1 MKKKQRSKV
10 NSLREVFE
18 GKKFEEKNE
27 SQKSDNK
34 VKNKVKEFE
43 KLNFRNK
50 SNRQKSITEFVVTED
65 QKCAGKNFTITG
77 KPAGKLELL

>member
-50 SNRQKSITEFVVTED
+50 SSRQKT
-65 QKCAGKNFTITG
+65 
-77 KPAGKLELL
+77 